1 MDAVVPD
8 FNGLSK
14 VVMTLKVDGLRRVLE
29 ELELPKTGL
38 KSTLQNRILDAARNN
53 GVLFTR
59 IVSTVYRA
67 AGLIQ
72 SATPSPPP
80 GAATPGADPGGGS
93 TNERTPS
100 VDRMSARGGVQ
111 QPQHQHQHQQQQ
123 QQQQHVPKFRLSF
136 SGMPSTPQ
144 AAVAPSGRLSV
155 GGAGPDERRSGSHGK
170 HNLIDFVPSPFYKI
184 RKLLA
189 PAVYTAAN
197 RCPISISFNIDGS
210 SASKIAAKTHA
221 VMFFVGPSNQRPFSM
236 MYPEASY
243 VFCNNKGITGFA
255 GLKKKPHTCKPAN
268 LTSDLAPNGKNN
280 LLLRYI
286 CPPQPYI
293 TAVQLVELVSV
304 DSLIAHLKTTR
315 RWSRQQVLNTR
326 RASNSEDDIETML
339 EQVTLKDPISKARIS
354 IPARSTNCKH
364 IQCFDCRMFL
374 DLNYQVPTWEC
385 PICNRAATFWTL
397 IIDGYFEDILQQAG
411 DVEFVEV
418 TPDGEWK
425 VPVTGISGAQQPLA
439 KPSAAPEAGDDILVI
454 EDEEDSAENHA
465 TIKTDADS
473 PSSAAPSAAGRGQGL
488 SSASPPPKLARR
500 QNGGAQHPV
509 PTVIDLT
516 LSDSEDES
524 EDTQE
529 SSNENDAAAATTA
542 PVSMA
547 ATKRVA
553 FG

>member
-72 SATPSPPP
+72 
-80 GAATPGADPGGGS
+80 
-93 TNERTPS
+93 
-100 VDRMSARGGVQ
+100 SARGGVQ

-315 RWSRQQVLNTR
+315 RWSRQQVLNTSKGLVTAHAGVHLTYR
-326 RASNSEDDIETML
+326 SLMLWWEIRAGRASNSEDDIETML